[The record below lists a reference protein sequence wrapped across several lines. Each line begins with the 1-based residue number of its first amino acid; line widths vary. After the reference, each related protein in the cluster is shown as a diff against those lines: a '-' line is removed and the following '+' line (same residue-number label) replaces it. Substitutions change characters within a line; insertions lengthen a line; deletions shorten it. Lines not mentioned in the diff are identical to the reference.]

1 MSRRTQVRF
10 GISALVFA
18 LFLLHTARIVPLRL
32 LDVVE
37 AFTYDARVVLTLPHR
52 ADPKI
57 VIVDLDEK
65 SLAAEGQWP
74 WTRDR
79 LATLVGNLFDRY
91 HRSEEHTS
99 ELQPLMRSSYAVFC
113 LKKKN

>member
-37 AFTYDARVVLTLPHR
+37 AFTYEARVVLTLPHR

-74 WTRDR
+74 WTR
-79 LATLVGNLFDRY
+79 
-91 HRSEEHTS
+91 SEEHTS
-99 ELQPLMRSSYAVFC
+99 ELPSLMRISYAVFC
-113 LKKKN
+113 LTQNTKLIDDTSTRGTLH